1 MIEFQKRLLTSL
13 ILLVII
19 FFSLIKSTVLFCL
32 FLAINYFSLIEFNN
46 LFKNIFNK
54 KKKLYFFSFFACII
68 YLTLFSLL
76 IWNFLIP
83 YSNKGTTT
91 LIFLILICISTDIG
105 GFIFGKLVGGKK
117 LTQISPN
124 KTYSGVVGSF
134 FLSIITGH
142 LYYILF
148 KKDLLLEINYIILI
162 IIISLISQFGDLII
176 SFLKRK
182 ANIKDS
188 GSILPGHGGI
198 LDRIDGVLIALP
210 FGLVLTSILQ

>member
-1 MIEFQKRLLTSL
+1 MIEFQKRFFTSL

-54 KKKLYFFSFFACII
+54 KKKLHFFSFFACVI

-142 LYYILF
+142 LYYIFF
-148 KKDLLLEINYIILI
+148 KKNLLLEINYIILI

>member
-54 KKKLYFFSFFACII
+54 KKKLHFFSFFACVI

-124 KTYSGVVGSF
+124 KTYSGVFGSF

-148 KKDLLLEINYIILI
+148 KKNLLLEINYIILI